1 MALNNTGDLLADP
14 VCTQQV
20 CSPLCMKDRVT
31 RPSPDIV
38 EHRPLSYLIH
48 RNKGIA
54 LRVFQCN
61 IAYGSAVSYNLFA
74 APCFTQLLL
83 IVFF

>member
-14 VCTQQV
+14 LCTQQI
-20 CSPLCMKDRVT
+20 CSPLSMQDRVT

-38 EHRPLSYLIH
+38 EHRTFSYQIH

-54 LRVFQCN
+54 LRIFQCN
-61 IAYGSAVSYNLFA
+61 IAYSPAVSQNLFA
-74 APCFTQLLL
+74 ASCFTQQLL